1 MSAQLEVLDSL
12 HGRSLVFV
20 LEIAYLFLLEW
31 LLLLLAKDRVGWVY
45 MGVFFAFPIVI
56 RVILLL
62 ILLISKWSCSLLFRF
77 ALTR

>member
-1 MSAQLEVLDSL
+1 M
-12 HGRSLVFV
+12 
-20 LEIAYLFLLEW
+20 
-31 LLLLLAKDRVGWVY
+31 LLAKYRVGWVY
-45 MGVFFAFPIVI
+45 MGVFFAFPVFI